1 MWIAAVTA
9 LQTLLPP
16 VTTHTSGTFHSA
28 RMRES
33 SGIAVSRTHPGIL
46 WTHNDSGDGP
56 FVYATDTTGADR
68 GALRVPGAMAI
79 DWEDM
84 ALAPC
89 PTAGK
94 GDCLYIAD
102 TGDNLQRR
110 PTVTVYA
117 IPEPQPPSEPADTN
131 RLTDAPH
138 VLHLRYPDGPFDV
151 EAIYVA
157 PDSGV
162 YLVSKGRTGIVRL
175 FVLPKHSWTSDTL
188 VTAAAVQDLPIDARA
203 GARVT
208 GAAINRT
215 GNQVAVRT
223 YIMIYRFDR
232 SADGRLT
239 SRGACDIRGL
249 QETGESIAFL
259 DDATFVLTSE
269 ANRRS
274 GTIDIVRCP

>member
-1 MWIAAVTA
+1 VSDRWETR
-9 LQTLLPP
+9 LL
-16 VTTHTSGTFHSA
+16 VH
-28 RMRES
+28 
-33 SGIAVSRTHPGIL
+33 
-46 WTHNDSGDGP
+46 
-56 FVYATDTTGADR
+56 
-68 GALRVPGAMAI
+68 
-79 DWEDM
+79 
-84 ALAPC
+84 
-89 PTAGK
+89 
-94 GDCLYIAD
+94 
-102 TGDNLQRR
+102 RR
-110 PTVTVYA
+110 Y
-117 IPEPQPPSEPADTN
+117 
-131 RLTDAPH
+131 
-138 VLHLRYPDGPFDV
+138 
-151 EAIYVA
+151 
-157 PDSGV
+157 GV

-175 FVLPKHSWTSDTL
+175 FVLPKHSWKSDTL

-223 YIMIYRFDR
+223 YIRIYRFDR

-239 SRGACDIRGL
+239 LSGTCDIRGL